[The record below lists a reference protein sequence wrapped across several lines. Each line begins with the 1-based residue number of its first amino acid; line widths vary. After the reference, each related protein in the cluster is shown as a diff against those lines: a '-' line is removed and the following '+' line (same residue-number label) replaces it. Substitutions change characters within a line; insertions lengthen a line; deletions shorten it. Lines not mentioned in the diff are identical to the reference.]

1 MVPSVVLAMAQG
13 AAQFVANR
21 HADATGWTLKKK
33 WGRLYPENSPVKLA
47 PPLGDQRQ
55 RVLVARARAAE
66 LIVADEPPLG
76 GVVPLLQWGRLS

>member
-47 PPLGDQRQ
+47 PALG
-55 RVLVARARAAE
+55 
-66 LIVADEPPLG
+66 
-76 GVVPLLQWGRLS
+76 